1 MLGLCCCAWTFS
13 SCSEQGLLSSCSS
26 WASHCTDFSCC
37 GARAPGHTD
46 FSSCGARLSCS
57 FACGIFWT
65 RDRTCVP
72 FIGTQVLNHWTVR
85 KVPSQALLMRSPVTY
100 LLPNPLI
107 LSSPWHSMQ
116 PATSSFL
123 KPTLFLYFLDITLS
137 SSSSSRS
144 VHFFPVSSAVS
155 LFSVQLQETQV

>member
-1 MLGLCCCAWTFS
+1 MPDLVAPLHVES
-13 SCSEQGLLSSCSS
+13 S
-26 WASHCTDFSCC
+26 
-37 GARAPGHTD
+37 
-46 FSSCGARLSCS
+46 
-57 FACGIFWT
+57 WT

-72 FIGTQVLNHWTVR
+72 CIGTQVLNRWTVR

-107 LSSPWHSMQ
+107 LSSPWHSTQ

-155 LFSVQLQETQV
+155 LFSAQLQEAQV

>member
-1 MLGLCCCAWTFS
+1 MLRTGFLWLQRVGPTLRRGAQTSHCGVFS
-13 SCSEQGLLSSCSS
+13 SCR
-26 WASHCTDFSCC
+26 
-37 GARAPGHTD
+37 ARALEHTGSVVAALGLIAPWYVE
-46 FSSCGARLSCS
+46 SS
-57 FACGIFWT
+57 WT

-72 FIGTQVLNHWTVR
+72 CIGTQVLNHWTVR

-107 LSSPWHSMQ
+107 LSSPWHSTQ

-155 LFSVQLQETQV
+155 LFSAQLQEAQV

>member
-1 MLGLCCCAWTFS
+1 MSRGSSPAAVLGLLIALTSLAVEPGLQDTQTSGVVVPDLVAPLHVES
-13 SCSEQGLLSSCSS
+13 S
-26 WASHCTDFSCC
+26 
-37 GARAPGHTD
+37 
-46 FSSCGARLSCS
+46 
-57 FACGIFWT
+57 WT

-72 FIGTQVLNHWTVR
+72 CIGTQVLNHWTVR

-107 LSSPWHSMQ
+107 LSSPWHSTQ

-144 VHFFPVSSAVS
+144 VHFFPVSSVVS
-155 LFSVQLQETQV
+155 LFSAQLQEAQV

>member
-1 MLGLCCCAWTFS
+1 M
-13 SCSEQGLLSSCSS
+13 QGLYLAAVLELLIALTSLAVEHGLQDTQTSVAVAPDLVASLHVESS
-26 WASHCTDFSCC
+26 
-37 GARAPGHTD
+37 
-46 FSSCGARLSCS
+46 
-57 FACGIFWT
+57 WT
-65 RDRTCVP
+65 RDRNCVP
-72 FIGTQVLNHWTVR
+72 CIGTQILNHWTVR

-123 KPTLFLYFLDITLS
+123 KPTLFLYFPDIILS

-155 LFSVQLQETQV
+155 LFSAQLQEAQV

>member
-1 MLGLCCCAWTFS
+1 MSRGYSPAAVLGFLIALTSLAVEPGLQDIQTSGVVVPDLVAPLHVES
-13 SCSEQGLLSSCSS
+13 S
-26 WASHCTDFSCC
+26 
-37 GARAPGHTD
+37 
-46 FSSCGARLSCS
+46 
-57 FACGIFWT
+57 WT

-72 FIGTQVLNHWTVR
+72 CIGTQVLNRWTVR

-107 LSSPWHSMQ
+107 LSSPWHSTQ

-155 LFSVQLQETQV
+155 LFSAQLQEAQV